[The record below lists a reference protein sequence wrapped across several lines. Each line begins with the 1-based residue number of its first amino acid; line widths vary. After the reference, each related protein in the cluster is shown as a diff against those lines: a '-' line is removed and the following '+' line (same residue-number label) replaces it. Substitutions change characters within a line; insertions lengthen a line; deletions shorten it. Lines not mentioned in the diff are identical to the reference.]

1 MNIITGILN
10 RESLTE
16 QSKLNIVW
24 TPVDNAYWHK
34 TIQSLDHK
42 LIAFEDLYFAQN
54 SPHVIICNN
63 KVLFH
68 KKCRDIS
75 IQFHIPV
82 IMIDHDV
89 RPSNLNDTQD
99 DGVFYSFP
107 TAYTLAMSEHIS
119 KSWNLNYNQILQPE
133 QIKDKKYWNDLIYKT
148 SKIIFKY
155 YG

>member
-10 RESLTE
+10 RETITSE
-16 QSKLNIVW
+16 SRLNILW
-24 TPVDNAYWHK
+24 TPVDNISWHK
-34 TIQSLDHK
+34 TIESLGHR
-42 LIAFEDLYFAQN
+42 LINFEDLYFAKN
-54 SPHVIICNN
+54 SPHIIICNN

-89 RPSNLNDTQD
+89 RPSNLNDAQD
-99 DGVFYSFP
+99 DKAFYAFP
-107 TAYTLAMSEHIS
+107 TSYNVAMNERIS
-119 KSWNLNYNQILQPE
+119 QSWNLGYHRILEPQ
-133 QIKDKKYWNDLIYKT
+133 QMKDKDYWNDLIYKT

>member
-10 RESLTE
+10 REHITE
-16 QSKLNIVW
+16 QGSLNILW
-24 TPVDNAYWHK
+24 TPVDNIPWQK
-34 TIQSLDHK
+34 TIQSLGHK
-42 LIAFEDLYFAQN
+42 LINFEDLYFAKN
-54 SPHVIICNN
+54 SPHVVVCNN

-82 IMIDHDV
+82 IMIDHDI
-89 RPSNLNDTQD
+89 RPANLNDSQD
-99 DGVFYSFP
+99 DKAFYSFP
-107 TAYTLAMSEHIS
+107 TAYNVAMSEHIS
-119 KSWNLNYNQILQPE
+119 KSWNLNYHQILE
-133 QIKDKKYWNDLIYKT
+133 TKQIKDQDYWRNLIYKT

>member
-10 RESLTE
+10 REHIT
-16 QSKLNIVW
+16 QQDKLKILW
-24 TPVDNAYWHK
+24 TPTDNISW
-34 TIQSLDHK
+34 HK
-42 LIAFEDLYFAQN
+42 LIGSLGHKLINFEDLYFAQN
-54 SPHVIICNN
+54 SPHIIICNN

-82 IMIDHDV
+82 IMIDHDI

-99 DGVFYSFP
+99 DKVFYSFP
-107 TAYTLAMSEHIS
+107 TAYTIAMSENIS

-133 QIKDKKYWNDLIYKT
+133 QIKDKEYWNNLIYKT